1 MKNGLQIWNEKRIL
15 YIPKG
20 ILMRKEKS
28 EAEKIQE
35 AKECCENFKKDPAG
49 TLFLSV
55 IYIVAIAVFIRPVLN
70 RIYID
75 FSLIKTL
82 EASFSNFI
90 VIFSVILLF
99 KQCLKFFRG
108 TEDEPDK
115 GNLRTIGVILVCAGI
130 LAALISGFTTDKYG
144 WIEHQAMT
152 DLNEK
157 FLKKGSIKCTEVDI
171 DRHNGNTYYGI
182 AKLSDGTTKPTVV
195 YYMLLKTTRYSAEYK
210 IVAKIWWGKSFSF
223 FF

>member
-1 MKNGLQIWNEKRIL
+1 MKNGLHIWNEKRIL

-20 ILMRKEKS
+20 IHMRKEKS
-28 EAEKIQE
+28 EAEKDQE
-35 AKECCENFKKDPAG
+35 AKECCENFKKNPVG

-55 IYIVAIAVFIRPVLN
+55 IYIVAIAVFIRPVLS

-115 GNLRTIGVILVCAGI
+115 GKLRTIGVILVCAGI
-130 LAALISGFTTDKYG
+130 LAAIISGFTTDKYG
-144 WIEHQAMT
+144 WIEHQAMN
-152 DLNEK
+152 DLNK
-157 FLKKGSIKCTEVDI
+157 NFLKKGSIKCTGIDF
-171 DRHNGNTYYGI
+171 DRHNGNTYYGT
-182 AKLSDGTTKPTVV
+182 AKLSDGTTKPAVV

-210 IVAKIWWGKSFSF
+210 IVSKIW
-223 FF
+223 

>member
-1 MKNGLQIWNEKRIL
+1 MKNGLHIWNEKRIL

-20 ILMRKEKS
+20 IHMRKEKS
-28 EAEKIQE
+28 EAEKDQE
-35 AKECCENFKKDPAG
+35 AKECCENFKKAPAG

-70 RIYID
+70 HIYID

-82 EASFSNFI
+82 EANISSLI
-90 VIFSVILLF
+90 VIFAEIMLF

-108 TEDEPDK
+108 TEDRPDK
-115 GNLRTIGVILVCAGI
+115 RMLRTIGVILVCAGI

-157 FLKKGSIKCTEVDI
+157 ILKKGSIKCTGIDF
-171 DRHNGNTYYGI
+171 DRHNGNTYYGT

-195 YYMLLKTTRYSAEYK
+195 YYMLLKSTRYSAEYK
-210 IVAKIWWGKSFSF
+210 IVAKIW
-223 FF
+223 